1 MKLSKQGGKR
11 QRASD
16 LKSFLRL
23 SQLFVFIAFF
33 LMTLSVSAEDPEE
46 DPEIKRQLAEDTTL
60 MQMERG
66 AVFVPYII
74 DPKLE
79 PQVSV
84 YSGKKF
90 ILNSEVGKRIILPP
104 GKYSIYVGSVP
115 INFQQK
121 IDVVVE
127 KERTT
132 VVKPVWSALIIRTI
146 DQNNNDIRE
155 PYSIVDEESKIQIAS
170 GTGADIL
177 RGEKDQIWILKPALY
192 RIAKRGESPY
202 SYQNFVTVNTRP
214 GEISSVQII
223 FDDKTL
229 SVVGGGEVKNE
240 LEELKGNAKWSFKGS
255 VSGNFAL
262 VNTSYLRGGSG
273 SENNFTFGANLNLS
287 LIYDDDNFL
296 FINRLEINEQFQKA
310 EKEKMR
316 FIKDMMKF
324 DSSFIYRF
332 NRYVGPYISARVRT
346 PFAYRYVVTPDK
358 KTTVVVESDG
368 TESELDPESLFV
380 YSKSFSTTIIQEGIG
395 LNADYFYGNILK
407 FTGRVGWGFRQD
419 FNLFAYDISQLE
431 KKYEIS
437 RLSYFTNLYGPEFYL
452 YFSWFP
458 FSFFEIKEEFDAL
471 LPVDNVDNF
480 SFLSRSTVSIWIS
493 RFAAIEYEFEVEKS
507 ASLKSNKTITS
518 EHSLTVQIYYNF
530 KI

>member
-1 MKLSKQGGKR
+1 MKLSNPDNKR
-11 QRASD
+11 KETSD
-16 LKSFLRL
+16 LKPFLRF
-23 SQLFVFIAFF
+23 SQLFVSILFF
-33 LMTLSVSAEDPEE
+33 LSVFSVSAQDSIEDI
-46 DPEIKRQLAEDTTL
+46 EIKRQLAEDQTL
-60 MQMERG
+60 MQMEQG

-79 PQVSV
+79 PQFSV
-84 YSGKKF
+84 YRGTQF
-90 ILNSEVGKRIILPP
+90 ILNAEVGKRIMLPP
-104 GKYSIYVGSVP
+104 GKYSLYIGSVP

-127 KERTT
+127 KERVT

-155 PYSIVDEESKIQIAS
+155 PYSIVNEESKIQIAS

-177 RGEKDQIWILKPALY
+177 RGEKDQVWILKPALY

-229 SVVGGGEVKNE
+229 SVVGGGEVTSE
-240 LEELKGNAKWSFKGS
+240 LDELRSNAKWSFKGS
-255 VSGNFAL
+255 VSGNFSL
-262 VNTSYLRGGSG
+262 VNSSYLRGGSG

-324 DSSFIYRF
+324 DTSFIYRF
-332 NRYVGPYISARVRT
+332 NRYVGPYVSARVRT
-346 PFAYRYVVTPDK
+346 PFAYRYIVTPDE
-358 KTTVVVESDG
+358 KTTTVVESDG
-368 TESELDPESLFV
+368 SSRELEPESRFI
-380 YSKSFSTTIIQEGIG
+380 YSRSFSTTIIQEGIG
-395 LNADYFYGNILK
+395 LNADYSYGNVLK

-419 FNLFAYDISQLE
+419 FNPFAYDISRLE
-431 KKYEIS
+431 KEYEIS
-437 RLSYFTNLYGPEFYL
+437 RLSYFTSLYGPEFYL

-471 LPVDNVDNF
+471 LPVDNVNNF

>member
-1 MKLSKQGGKR
+1 MKLSNQNNRGR
-11 QRASD
+11 RASD
-16 LKSFLRL
+16 LNSSLQLR
-23 SQLFVFIAFF
+23 QFVVFIAFF
-33 LMTLSVSAEDPEE
+33 LLIFSVSAQNPED
-46 DPEIKRQLAEDTTL
+46 DPEIKRQLTEDTTL
-60 MQMERG
+60 MQMEQG
-66 AVFVPYII
+66 AVFIPYII
-74 DPKLE
+74 DPKVE

-84 YSGKKF
+84 YQGSRF

-104 GKYSIYVGSVP
+104 GQYKIYIGSVP
-115 INFQQK
+115 INFQQS
-121 IDVVVE
+121 VEVTVE
-127 KERTT
+127 KERVT
-132 VVKPVWSALIIRTI
+132 VVQPIWSALIIRTI

-155 PYSIVDEESKIQIAS
+155 SYSIMDEETKIQIAS

-177 RGEKDQIWILKPALY
+177 RGEKDRIWILRPALY

-202 SYQNFVTVNTRP
+202 SYQNFVTVNTRA
-214 GEISSVQII
+214 GEVSSVQLI

-229 SVVGGGEVKNE
+229 AVVGGGEVKSDLNE
-240 LEELKGNAKWSFKGS
+240 LKSNAKWSFKGS

-262 VNTSYLRGGSG
+262 VNTSFLQGGSG

-296 FINRLEINEQFQKA
+296 FINRLEITEQFQKSEN
-310 EKEKMR
+310 EKLR
-316 FIKDMMKF
+316 FIKDLMKF
-324 DSSFIYRF
+324 DSSFIYRI
-332 NRYVGPYISARVRT
+332 NRYIGPYISARVRT
-346 PFAYRYVVTPDK
+346 PFAYRYIVTPGRQN
-358 KTTVVVESDG
+358 TSIVESDG
-368 TESELDPESLFV
+368 AKSEIEPETLFV

-395 LNADYFYGNILK
+395 LNADYSYGNILK
-407 FTGRVGWGFRQD
+407 LNGRVGWGFRQD
-419 FNLFAYDISQLE
+419 LNPFAYDISQLE
-431 KKYEIS
+431 NDYEIS
-437 RLSYFTNLYGPEFYL
+437 RLSYFTSLYGPEFYF

-507 ASLKSNKTITS
+507 ASLKSNRTITS

-530 KI
+530 NF